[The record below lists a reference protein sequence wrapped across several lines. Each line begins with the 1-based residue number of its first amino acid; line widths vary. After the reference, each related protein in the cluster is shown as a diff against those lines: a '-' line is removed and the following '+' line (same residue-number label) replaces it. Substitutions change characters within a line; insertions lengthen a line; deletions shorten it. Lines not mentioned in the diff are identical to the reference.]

1 MSDKKKFTI
10 EYEIKS
16 SPRILYSFLSESN
29 GLSQWF
35 ADNVT
40 VKDQLYT
47 FTWDDEQQKAKL
59 LMLKENKLVKF
70 RWVDDD
76 QQYYFEMEVLQDEL
90 TNDVALSITD
100 FATEDA
106 IDERKLIWDNQIEYL
121 ISVLGA
127 WYHTILLNFTF
138 LNHAAYILRRRV
150 YQQQLHAAIPDEK
163 NSSFIT

>member
-127 WYHTILLNFTF
+127 
-138 LNHAAYILRRRV
+138 
-150 YQQQLHAAIPDEK
+150 
-163 NSSFIT
+163 